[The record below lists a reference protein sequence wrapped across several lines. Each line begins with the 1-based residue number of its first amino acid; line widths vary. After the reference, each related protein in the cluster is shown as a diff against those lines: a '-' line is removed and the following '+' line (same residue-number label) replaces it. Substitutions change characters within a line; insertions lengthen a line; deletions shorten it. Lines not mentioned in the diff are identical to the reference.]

1 MQPLLIMLAD
11 DHAEMRQEMK
21 RILAERE
28 GYQVI
33 EEATD
38 GLEVLNL
45 LALHPIHP
53 HLLILDVT
61 MPHLSGI
68 EVARKIKADY
78 PELKVL
84 ILTIHQE
91 EEYLNQAITA
101 GVQGYLLKKD
111 ADAEIFFA
119 IEKILSGEFYLS
131 PLLRWQHGALRL
143 QEKC

>member
-1 MQPLLIMLAD
+1 MQPYLIMLAD

-21 RILAERE
+21 RILAGRE
-28 GYQVI
+28 DYQVI
-33 EEATD
+33 GEAGD

-61 MPHLSGI
+61 MPRLTGI
-68 EVARKIKADY
+68 QVARKIKADY
-78 PELKVL
+78 PEVKVL

-91 EEYLNQAITA
+91 EEYLNQALTV
-101 GVQGYLLKKD
+101 GVQGYLLKED

-119 IEKILSGEFYLS
+119 IEKILNGEFYLS
-131 PLLRWQHGALRL
+131 PSLRKQHKA
-143 QEKC
+143 

>member
-21 RILAERE
+21 RILAKRKDF
-28 GYQVI
+28 QVI
-33 EEATD
+33 GEAGD

-61 MPHLSGI
+61 MPYLSGI
-68 EVARKIKADY
+68 EVARKIKTDY
-78 PELKVL
+78 PEVKVL

-91 EEYLNQAITA
+91 EEYLNQALTV
-101 GVQGYLLKKD
+101 GVQGYLLKED

-119 IEKILSGEFYLS
+119 IEKILNGEFYLS
-131 PLLRWQHGALRL
+131 PLLRKQHNA
-143 QEKC
+143 

>member
-21 RILAERE
+21 RILAERKD
-28 GYQVI
+28 YQVI
-33 EEATD
+33 GEAED

-68 EVARKIKADY
+68 EVARKIKTDY
-78 PELKVL
+78 PEVKVL

-91 EEYLNQAITA
+91 EEYLNQAIA
-101 GVQGYLLKKD
+101 VGVQGYLLKED
-111 ADAEIFFA
+111 ANAEIFLA
-119 IEKILSGEFYLS
+119 IEKILNGEFYLS
-131 PLLRWQHGALRL
+131 PLLRKQHSA
-143 QEKC
+143 

>member
-1 MQPLLIMLAD
+1 MLAD

-21 RILAERE
+21 RILAERKDF
-28 GYQVI
+28 QVI
-33 EEATD
+33 GEAGD

-45 LALHPIHP
+45 LALHLIHP

-78 PELKVL
+78 PEVKVL

-91 EEYLNQAITA
+91 EEYLNQALTV

-111 ADAEIFFA
+111 ADEDIFFA
-119 IEKILSGEFYLS
+119 IEKILNGEFYLS
-131 PLLRWQHGALRL
+131 PLLRKQHNA
-143 QEKC
+143 